1 MASTN
6 KTEHLSLNQWVL
18 TDKPRMDDFNSDN
31 QKLDQAVGE
40 HTADTTLHIT
50 SSERSKW
57 NGAPKLAVGTYVG
70 NNALTRTISVGFTPK
85 FCAVFAQDEM
95 PVDPV
100 NEDGIGEVFA
110 AFACTGTGSLGLAV
124 ASGGFTVTHHQSTPL
139 DSRFL
144 RLNFSGKTY
153 GYVAMG

>member
-50 SSERSKW
+50 SSERNKW

-85 FCAVFAQDEM
+85 VLRCLRPGRNAGGSGQRRRRRRGLRRLCLHRHWLPGAQ
-95 PVDPV
+95 
-100 NEDGIGEVFA
+100 GG
-110 AFACTGTGSLGLAV
+110 G
-124 ASGGFTVTHHQSTPL
+124 GGFTVTHHQSTPL